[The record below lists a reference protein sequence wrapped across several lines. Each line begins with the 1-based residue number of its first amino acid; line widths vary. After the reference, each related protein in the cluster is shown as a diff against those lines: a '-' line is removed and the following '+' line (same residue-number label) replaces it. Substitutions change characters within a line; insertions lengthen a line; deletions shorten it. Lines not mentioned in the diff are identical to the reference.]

1 MTLQSTAQQFMPEL
15 IVVDPSGEPI
25 RDMSIVPLEVSE
37 KDHSH
42 HDTDHDTDHDSHDE
56 PSLEVSEP
64 GEISIVIDELP
75 GAPSGTKDP
84 EPVMEVS
91 EEDTEKDDNDLKDVK
106 KDSKWDWAAHGAEGF
121 VAWIKDRCAD
131 VPKHSGSDTAGIER
145 ATAYLEKL
153 DGEISKAMRLDLD
166 GKLDADQ
173 VEKVRAMIDDG
184 IGRLQDRADKIK
196 KFKKTTRKK
205 KSQEEVDGL
214 VKEAQ
219 KITGVSGIVVTV
231 DLLTSRIARVC
242 INGMVSGGH
251 SIEDIFARQVKEYDL
266 DKREQACVAQLLDDM
281 GFALRTD
288 RGYLVGEEID
298 PASSDNMDFAANYR
312 S

>member
-15 IVVDPSGEPI
+15 IVVDPSGAPI
-25 RDMSIVPLEVSE
+25 KDMSIVPLEVSE
-37 KDHSH
+37 ENHSH
-42 HDTDHDTDHDSHDE
+42 HDLHGE
-56 PSLEVSEP
+56 PLEVSEP
-64 GEISIVIDELP
+64 GEISIIIDELP
-75 GAPSGTKDP
+75 GAPAGTKDP
-84 EPVMEVS
+84 EPIMEVS
-91 EEDTEKDDNDLKDVK
+91 EEEEKDDNDLKDAK

-121 VAWIKDRCAD
+121 IAWIKERCAD

-173 VEKVRAMIDDG
+173 VEKVRAMIDEG

-205 KSQEEVDGL
+205 KSQEEIEGL

-251 SIEDIFARQVKEYDL
+251 SIEDIFQKQVKEYNL

-281 GFALRTD
+281 GYALRTD
-288 RGYLVGEEID
+288 RGYAVGEEVD
-298 PASSDNMDFAANYR
+298 PASSDNMDWMANYR